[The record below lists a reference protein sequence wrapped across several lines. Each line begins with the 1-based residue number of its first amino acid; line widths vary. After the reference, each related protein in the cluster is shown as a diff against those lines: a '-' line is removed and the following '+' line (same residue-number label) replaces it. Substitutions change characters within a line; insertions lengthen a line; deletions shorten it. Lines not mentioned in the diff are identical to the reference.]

1 MKRILIILAGLI
13 ISSFSLAQQTPGF
26 QPIKPTVIDVNRAFI
41 SPYEFSKAF
50 GGTFEPRA
58 FQTLYWEYNGVQLL
72 MKKGSTTVSSV
83 LEQKDFDLVRP
94 VQEKENRTVVEATI
108 LFKFNCTISPTS
120 ASDLQVGVTC
130 GAGQSLQTQYLR
142 RY

>member
-1 MKRILIILAGLI
+1 MKRILTLMVAVL
-13 ISSFSLAQQTPGF
+13 ISSFSQAQQTPGF
-26 QPIKPTVIDVNRAFI
+26 QPIKPNVIDINRAFI
-41 SPYEFSKAF
+41 SPFEFSKAF
-50 GGTFEPRA
+50 GGTFEARA

-72 MKKGSTTVSSV
+72 MKKGGTAVSSV
-83 LEQKDFDLVRP
+83 LDQKDFNLVRP

-108 LFKFNCTISPTS
+108 LFKFNCKIAPTS

-130 GAGQSLQTQYLR
+130 GAGQTLQTLYLR

>member
-1 MKRILIILAGLI
+1 MKRTLTILAI
-13 ISSFSLAQQTPGF
+13 AFISGFATAQQTPGF
-26 QPIKPTVIDVNRAFI
+26 QPIKPNVIDVNRAFI
-41 SPYEFSKAF
+41 SPFEFSKAF

-72 MKKGSTTVSSV
+72 LKKGSTAVSSV
-83 LEQKDFDLVRP
+83 LDQKNFNLVRP
-94 VQEKENRTVVEATI
+94 VQEKENRTVIEATV
-108 LFKFNCTISPTS
+108 LFKFNCTIAPTS

-130 GAGQSLQTQYLR
+130 GAGQTLQTQYLR

>member
-13 ISSFSLAQQTPGF
+13 ISSFSVAQQTPGF

>member
-1 MKRILIILAGLI
+1 MKRILIVLI
-13 ISSFSLAQQTPGF
+13 ASFVSSLTIAQQTPGF
-26 QPIKPTVIDVNRAFI
+26 QPIKPNVIDVNRAFI
-41 SPYEFSKAF
+41 SPFEFTQAF

-58 FQTLYWEYNGVQLL
+58 FQTLFWEFNGVQLL

-83 LEQKDFDLVRP
+83 LEQKDFNLVRP
-94 VQEKENRTVVEATI
+94 VQEKDNRTVVEATI

-130 GAGQSLQTQYLR
+130 GAGQTLQTQFLR

>member
-1 MKRILIILAGLI
+1 MKRTLMVLAGLV
-13 ISSFSLAQQTPGF
+13 ISSFSVAQQTPGF

-41 SPYEFSKAF
+41 SPFEFSKAF

-72 MKKGSTTVSSV
+72 MKKGSTNVSSV
-83 LEQKDFDLVRP
+83 LEQKDFSLVRP

-108 LFKFNCTISPTS
+108 LFKFNCTISPTT

-130 GAGQSLQTQYLR
+130 GAGQTLQTQYLR

>member
-1 MKRILIILAGLI
+1 MKRTLMVLAGLF
-13 ISSFSLAQQTPGF
+13 ISSFAAAQQTPGF
-26 QPIKPTVIDVNRAFI
+26 QPIKPNVIDVNRAFI
-41 SPYEFSKAF
+41 SPFEFSKAF

-94 VQEKENRTVVEATI
+94 VTVKDNRTVVEVTI
-108 LFKFNCTISPTS
+108 LFKFNCTISPTN

-130 GAGQSLQTQYLR
+130 GAGQTLQTQYLR